1 MKRTTLPT
9 LAAAA
14 LTAALLLPAFPA
26 AAHCDSVEGPVVL
39 DAKAALAKG
48 DVAPILKWISEAQ
61 EPAVRDAFRKTLAV
75 RKLGAEA
82 QELADTAFFETLV
95 RLHRETE
102 GAAYTGLKSGVKE
115 PPFIGQLEAALG
127 SGSVD
132 AFAKMVGEHAAA
144 RVKEKFAVALEAKKK
159 VDASPADGRAY
170 VAAYVDLMHSTK
182 AIVEAVHG
190 GAGAPGEPHAAGAK
204 AQGHTCD

>member
-9 LAAAA
+9 FAAAA
-14 LTAALLLPAFPA
+14 LAAALLLPATPA

-39 DAKAALAKG
+39 DAKAALEKG
-48 DVAPILKWISEAQ
+48 DVAPVLKWISAAQ
-61 EPAVRDAFRKTLAV
+61 EPAVRESFQRTLAV

-82 QELADTAFFETLV
+82 KEVADTAFFETLV

-115 PPFIGQLEAALG
+115 PPFIGQLESALG

-132 AFAKMVGEHAAA
+132 AFAKMVGDHAAA
-144 RVKEKFAVALEAKKK
+144 KVKEKFAVALEAKKK
-159 VDASPADGRAY
+159 ADASAADGRAY
-170 VAAYVDLMHSTK
+170 VAAYVDLMHTTK
-182 AIVEAVHG
+182 GIVEAVHG
-190 GAGAPGEPHAAGAK
+190 GGAHPAPAAPHATK
-204 AQGHTCD
+204 AAGHTCD